1 MKNVIITVLVA
12 MGLSSCGKNFIEN
25 EDQKYLDL
33 NREEIRAYNEANNL
47 DLEEN
52 VATGIFFKK
61 LVEVENPVYPDGDV
75 TLHVAFKLSTLDG
88 KELVNVA
95 PEDSSF
101 FSASSASSVFQG
113 FVIAVSSLGEGEKGV
128 FYLPSPLVYGA
139 NPPENLAVD
148 PWEVTVL
155 EMENIKSYS
164 EDDFIDLYIARNNL
178 ATPEV
183 TDKGVRI
190 IRNADR
196 PADGDLV
203 AGDLVTV
210 KYKGYFLNKT
220 TFDEGEFEVSL
231 GSGAVIPGFDDG
243 LLNMRVGEK
252 ATIIIPWSL
261 GYGEQGSSSIP
272 GKTTLAF
279 DVEILSKSN

>member
-1 MKNVIITVLVA
+1 MKNVIITALVA
-12 MGLSSCGKNFIEN
+12 LGLTSCGKNFIEN

-33 NREEIRAYNEANNL
+33 NREEIRAFNEANSL
-47 DLEEN
+47 GLEEN

-61 LVEVENPVYPDGDV
+61 LVEVESPVYPEGDV
-75 TLHVAFKLSTLDG
+75 TLHIAFKLSTLDG
-88 KELVNVA
+88 KELINVTA
-95 PEDSSF
+95 EDSSF
-101 FSASSASSVFQG
+101 FAASSSSSVFQG
-113 FVIAVSSLGEGEKGV
+113 FVIALSSLGEGEKGI

-139 NPPENLAVD
+139 NPPDNFPLD

-155 EMENIKSYS
+155 EMENIKFYG
-164 EDDFIDLYIARNNL
+164 EEDFIDLFISMNNL
-178 ATPEV
+178 ASPEV

-190 IRNADR
+190 VRNDDR

-203 AGDLVTV
+203 VGDVVKV

-231 GSGAVIPGFDDG
+231 GSGSVIPGFDDG

-252 ATIIIPWSL
+252 ATLIIPWSL
-261 GYGEQGSSSIP
+261 GYGEAGSGSIP

-279 DVEILSKSN
+279 DVEVVSKSN